1 MSGMTSSNI
10 DALTFD
16 RKKINLILDKTSK
29 EFTSAYDKLIDLED
43 GIKLHHAKL
52 FIMFKEDVVKRSVE
66 EIKHLITTDD
76 MMSELTKEL
85 NEAKKKH
92 LKAKTDWDKLKTK
105 IMLLQSEVKQ
115 NLEFNALGQEG

>member
-1 MSGMTSSNI
+1 MTSSNI

-16 RKKINLILDKTSK
+16 RQKINLILDKTSK
-29 EFTSAYDKLIDLED
+29 EFTSAYDILTDLED
-43 GIKLHHAKL
+43 KVKVHNAKL
-52 FIMFKEDVVKRSVE
+52 YISYKEDATKRSAE
-66 EIKHLITTDD
+66 EIKY
-76 MMSELTKEL
+76 L

>member
-1 MSGMTSSNI
+1 MTGMTSSNI

-16 RKKINLILDKTSK
+16 RQKINLILDKTSK
-29 EFTSAYDKLIDLED
+29 EFTSAYDILTDLED
-43 GIKLHHAKL
+43 KVKVHNAKL
-52 FIMFKEDVVKRSVE
+52 YISYKEDATKRSAE
-66 EIKHLITTDD
+66 EIKSLIIVEPT
-76 MMSELTKEL
+76 MRELIKDL
-85 NEAKKKH
+85 NKAKKKH

>member
-76 MMSELTKEL
+76 MMIELTKEL